1 MTYRP
6 WRLAPQNEEA
16 ARRLAAETGMPRL
29 VCDVLASR
37 GYHTP
42 EQAEALCGPGMALTD
57 AMRLS
62 GMPQA
67 VARIQQAL
75 DNGERIVVFGDYDVD
90 GVTATA
96 LLYTYLDSAGADVYY
111 KLPSRG
117 EDGYGLSEA
126 AVELMDEKGV
136 SLIIT
141 VDSGISAAAAVR
153 RAKELGID
161 VVVTDHHLAPAQL
174 PEAAAVV
181 DPQQPGDASG
191 CGMLAG
197 AGVAFKLVCALEGC
211 PAEELL
217 PVYGDLA
224 AIGTVADIMPLVG
237 ENRHIVKAGLALLQE
252 TDRPGLAALIRQCG
266 LEGKRLTAENISF
279 ALAPRLNAAGRM
291 DDATAALELLLCE
304 EEPQAAA
311 LAAAL
316 EEKNAERQRTE
327 QQISQHVLDTIAAD
341 PTYAADRILVIWG
354 EGYHQGVIGIVASRI
369 VEKFGK
375 PAIVIALDEGGEG
388 KGSGRSVP
396 GVSLYDA
403 IAACAPLLVRYGGHA
418 QAAGLSV
425 RKENLVALRRAINDW
440 AAREYPVPA
449 APPLAVDTCVQL
461 AALTPQAVAGLE
473 RLAPFGAGN
482 PAPLFLVENAV
493 LEGIYPLSEGKHVRL
508 RLRQGGAA
516 LNAVYFGK
524 GPDTLCY
531 APGAR
536 VDVVLALSI
545 FEGKTGPMVSARV
558 KDIRPAGLK
567 DEYLDSLAL
576 AQAAMAGA
584 ALAPQD
590 VQKVYPQREDTAAVY
605 RLVAACPAGI
615 CTEDLRSVFATC
627 GEQRAGKVL
636 VSLQALCELG
646 LAERR
651 QDARGEFLRIVPVQ
665 GKKDLAAAPV
675 LQRLRGGK

>member
-1 MTYRP
+1 MTYCP
-6 WRLAPQNEEA
+6 WRLAPQDEDA
-16 ARRLAAETGMPRL
+16 ARRLAAETGMPQL
-29 VCDVLASR
+29 VCGVLAAR
-37 GYHTP
+37 GCGTP
-42 EQAEALCGPGMALTD
+42 EAARALCGPGGRLGD
-57 AMRLS
+57 PMRLS

-67 VARIQQAL
+67 VARIQQAI

-126 AVELMDEKGV
+126 AVELMDEKDV
-136 SLIIT
+136 TLIIT

-153 RAKELGID
+153 RAKELGMD

-181 DPQQPGDASG
+181 DPQQPGDESG

-211 PAEELL
+211 DAEELL

-237 ENRHIVKAGLALLQE
+237 ENRRMVKAGLALLQE

-304 EEPQAAA
+304 DEAQAAG

-316 EEKNAERQRTE
+316 EEKNAERQKTE
-327 QQISQHVLDTIAAD
+327 QHIAQSVLDTLAAD
-341 PTYAADRILVIWG
+341 PSYETDRILVVWG
-354 EGYHQGVIGIVASRI
+354 EGYHQGVIGIVASRM

-375 PAIVIALDEGGEG
+375 PAIVIAVDEAGEG

-425 RKENLVALRRAINDW
+425 KKENLGALRRAINAW
-440 AAREYPVPA
+440 AAQQYPVPV
-449 APPLAVDTCVQL
+449 APPIEVDTRVQL
-461 AALTPQAVAGLE
+461 AALSCEAVAGLE
-473 RLAPFGAGN
+473 KLAPFGAGN
-482 PAPLFLVENAV
+482 PAPLFLVEDA
-493 LEGIYPLSEGKHVRL
+493 LLDDL
-508 RLRQGGAA
+508 WAGGY
-516 LNAVYFGK
+516 L
-524 GPDTLCY
+524 DD
-531 APGAR
+531 GAQ

-545 FEGKTGPMVSARV
+545 FEGKAGPTVSARV
-558 KDIRPAGLK
+558 KDMRPAGLK
-567 DEYLDSLAL
+567 DDYLDTLL
-576 AQAAMAGA
+576 PAQAALAGA
-584 ALAPQD
+584 VLGPHE
-590 VQKVYPQREDTAAVY
+590 VQQVYPQREDTAAVY
-605 RLVAACPAGI
+605 HLLAAHPGGMCA
-615 CTEDLRSVFATC
+615 EDLRGMFARC
-627 GEQRAGKVL
+627 GAQRAGKVL
-636 VSLQALCELG
+636 VSLRALCELG
-646 LAERR
+646 LVQQR
-651 QDARGEFLRIVPVQ
+651 QDSRGEFLHIVPTQ
-665 GKKDLAAAPV
+665 GKKDLAAAPI
-675 LQRLRGGK
+675 LQRLRGGS

>member
-1 MTYRP
+1 MFYRP
-6 WRLAPQNEEA
+6 WQTVRPDPARSA
-16 ARRLAAETGMPRL
+16 ALSAALGMPRL
-29 VCDVLASR
+29 VCDVMCAR
-37 GYHTP
+37 GLDTP
-42 EQAEALCGPGMALTD
+42 EAARAVCGGGDALSDPML
-57 AMRLS
+57 LS
-62 GMPQA
+62 GMEAA
-67 VARIQQAL
+67 VARIHRAI
-75 DNGERIVVFGDYDVD
+75 DDGERIAVFGDYDVD

-126 AVELMDEKGV
+126 AVELMDEKDV
-136 SLIIT
+136 TLIIT

-153 RAKELGID
+153 RAKELGMD

-181 DPQQPGDASG
+181 DPQQPGDESG

-211 PAEELL
+211 DAEELL

-237 ENRHIVKAGLALLQE
+237 ENRRMVKAGLALLQE

-304 EEPQAAA
+304 DEAQAAG

-316 EEKNAERQRTE
+316 EEKNAERQKTE
-327 QQISQHVLDTIAAD
+327 QHIAQSVLDTLAAD
-341 PTYAADRILVIWG
+341 PSYETDRILVVWG
-354 EGYHQGVIGIVASRI
+354 EGYHQGVIGIVASRM

-375 PAIVIALDEGGEG
+375 PAIVIAVDEAGEG

-425 RKENLVALRRAINDW
+425 KKENLGALRRAINAW
-440 AAREYPVPA
+440 AAQQYPVPA
-449 APPLAVDTCVQL
+449 APPIEVDTRVQL
-461 AALTPQAVAGLE
+461 AALSCEAVAGLE
-473 RLAPFGAGN
+473 KLAPFGAGN
-482 PAPLFLVENAV
+482 PAPLFLVEDAL
-493 LEGIYPLSEGKHVRL
+493 LEGVYPLSEGKHVRL
-508 RLRQGGAA
+508 RLRQGSAV

-531 APGAR
+531 APGAQ

-545 FEGKTGPMVSARV
+545 FEGKAGPTVSARV
-558 KDIRPAGLK
+558 KDMRPAGLK
-567 DEYLDSLAL
+567 DDYLDTLL
-576 AQAAMAGA
+576 PAQAAPAGA
-584 ALAPQD
+584 VLGPHE
-590 VQKVYPQREDTAAVY
+590 VQHVYPQRRIPPFGGAPGRHVRRRFARHVCPLRRTARGQGAG
-605 RLVAACPAGI
+605 VAA
-615 CTEDLRSVFATC
+615 RFV
-627 GEQRAGKVL
+627 RAGPCAAAAGRARRIFAHCAHTGQKRPCRC
-636 VSLQALCELG
+636 AHFAA
-646 LAERR
+646 AER
-651 QDARGEFLRIVPVQ
+651 GELIWH
-665 GKKDLAAAPV
+665 
-675 LQRLRGGK
+675 